1 MREND
6 ERSKSRKRLGAFW
19 GRVLCAVGIVLA
31 IVGAFFVSIASEG
44 IGIALGVAGY
54 LLGARSLGAATVVLC
69 VAAALVGLFVEPY
82 AMPGSYD
89 ELVNGIKELMQLA
102 REAFQTVPYS
112 LRHKY

>member
-6 ERSKSRKRLGAFW
+6 ERRKSRKRLGAFW

-54 LLGARSLGAATVVLC
+54 MLGVRALGVTTIVLC
-69 VAAALVGLFVEPY
+69 VAAAAVGLFVGPY

-89 ELVNGIKELMQLA
+89 ELVNGIKEVIQYPLSD
-102 REAFQTVPYS
+102 E
-112 LRHKY
+112 